1 MDGAFPLALDA
12 VWRLLHAH
20 LDEVTLRE
28 IHPWILSGRV
38 VREGDAVRHASLT
51 FPREKIA
58 EREVRILGRR
68 SRTTWTYAIEPP
80 SRFAYE
86 IRFGNGSTSRFDN
99 AYAAVPTGTFVKTV
113 GEISIKRVPTFL
125 GIWATRRL
133 RDRADEED
141 LAYAKRMEHPDDRN
155 QKG

>member
-1 MDGAFPLALDA
+1 MMSRGRTGKEDPRAVVATRRVGGLISSLRCLAGGVSMPTIEMDGAFPLALDA

-86 IRFGNGSTSRFDN
+86 
-99 AYAAVPTGTFVKTV
+99 
-113 GEISIKRVPTFL
+113 
-125 GIWATRRL
+125 
-133 RDRADEED
+133 
-141 LAYAKRMEHPDDRN
+141 
-155 QKG
+155 